1 MIRSPVQIAPAVVRV
16 EVRAAIVGVSL
27 PVQVAVAAA
36 RKIAELEV
44 HMGMQH
50 HRQKY
55 LRVQTEHRLF
65 V

>member
-1 MIRSPVQIAPAVVRV
+1 MIRSPVQIAPAAVRV
-16 EVRAAIVGVSL
+16 EVRAATVGVSL

-50 HRQKY
+50 HPQKY
-55 LRVQTEHRLF
+55 LRVQIEHQLC